1 MQTTGFFKKALD
13 PWHTVMHCKWE
24 MDLMK
29 QEVQP
34 HSGTAPLVSPVHAL
48 ELGIS
53 LRHSKLD
60 SPKPGSCSF
69 VTTLFQGTIPLPA
82 FSTAFYG

>member
-1 MQTTGFFKKALD
+1 MQTIGFFKKKKKTLD

-48 ELGIS
+48 ELGH
-53 LRHSKLD
+53 LTQR
-60 SPKPGSCSF
+60 
-69 VTTLFQGTIPLPA
+69 Q
-82 FSTAFYG
+82 

>member
-1 MQTTGFFKKALD
+1 MDPMNPEMQANSD
-13 PWHTVMHCKWE
+13 
-24 MDLMK
+24 
-29 QEVQP
+29 
-34 HSGTAPLVSPVHAL
+34 TAPLVSPVHAL